1 MHFVRIS
8 SYFFGCCTT
17 YFPKNAIGG
26 AIKPSLRYIEWAFHS
41 PEQSKL
47 TKDLAAPYAKLFH
60 AYTFAPRHISSHRI
74 KECHICQSII
84 ERNVI
89 RGVFVDRSTFLT
101 SLCESLTATRSG
113 TSLYITTGLQ
123 LKNTA

>member
-1 MHFVRIS
+1 MGMHFVRIS

-17 YFPKNAIGG
+17 NFPKNAIGG

-60 AYTFAPRHISSHRI
+60 AYTFAPRHRPIAS
-74 KECHICQSII
+74 K
-84 ERNVI
+84 NVI
-89 RGVFVDRSTFLT
+89 YTSVDYRKK
-101 SLCESLTATRSG
+101 RHQRR
-113 TSLYITTGLQ
+113 IR
-123 LKNTA
+123 